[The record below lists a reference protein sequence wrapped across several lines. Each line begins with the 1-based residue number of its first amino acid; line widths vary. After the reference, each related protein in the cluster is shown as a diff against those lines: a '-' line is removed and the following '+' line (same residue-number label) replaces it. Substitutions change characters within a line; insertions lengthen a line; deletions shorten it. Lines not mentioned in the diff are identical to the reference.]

1 MATAAGVETIDL
13 ASFSQAGQQVDPA
26 HTAARA
32 AALGPD
38 DLSDLIFTSGTTGHP
53 KGAGATHGQSLR
65 TFGTWA
71 SIVGLAPSDRYL
83 VVNPF
88 FHTFGYKAG
97 ILACLM
103 AGATVV
109 PEAVFDARRVME
121 RIAAERI
128 SVPPM
133 PGSVP
138 SPGGAGP

>member
-1 MATAAGVETIDL
+1 M
-13 ASFSQAGQQVDPA
+13 
-26 HTAARA
+26 
-32 AALGPD
+32 
-38 DLSDLIFTSGTTGHP
+38 
-53 KGAGATHGQSLR
+53 R

-128 SVPPM
+128 SVLPGPPTLYQGLLAE
-133 PGSVP
+133 PDRVTTTCRLSGS
-138 SPGGAGP
+138 G